1 MAPPGNSREEG
12 LIPFRRLLTLR
23 ATAAMTG
30 AVAVMAVACFLGLRV
45 LLDNELNASIMAV
58 ASIQASSVTDSPDGE
73 MHFHEWEL
81 TAKEARSVTDLIRY
95 AQVWS
100 VEGRSLMRSQFM
112 ASDLPVDPDALRD
125 AEIGSIT
132 WRTADYEGNAIR
144 TVYYP
149 LDRFGPA
156 HNEHI
161 LQVAAPL
168 NARNEMLGRAALLLA
183 LVTLTVG
190 AVSYGGSWWLAG
202 RAVRPVHEVID
213 QAETIG
219 AGSLDRRIDAYANTT
234 EYRRLVEVLNTMLGR
249 IQTSFEVQK
258 QFAADASHEL
268 RSPLTAMRGEIEVA
282 LRRDR
287 APSAYRST
295 LESVLEEIDR
305 LTRITED
312 LLAVA
317 RAEANSS
324 TSEGRETDGQTIDVR
339 HVAETVVDRV
349 RSKNAPRHLRILLD
363 IRGPERVSAGVIG
376 LGQVLWNLIEN
387 AARYSPDGGLIRVSI
402 QATPTRLDVTIEDEG
417 PGLGPDPKRIF
428 ERFYRA
434 DTARTPGSNE
444 GSTGLGLA
452 IVKALAERSG
462 GEVNAENL
470 STGGAAVHVRLGSTP
485 AQT

>member
-1 MAPPGNSREEG
+1 MEPTGETSRVD

-23 ATAAMTG
+23 ATAATTG
-30 AVAVMAVACFLGLRV
+30 AAAVMAIVCLLGFRAV
-45 LLDNELNASIMAV
+45 LDSEIRASMLAL

-81 TAKEARSVTDLIRY
+81 TAEEAKSVADLVRY

-100 VEGRSLMRSQFM
+100 VDGRSLLRSQFM
-112 ASDLPVDPDALRD
+112 TSDLPVGTEALRAAQD
-125 AEIGSIT
+125 GEIT
-132 WRTADYEGNAIR
+132 WLTTEYEGSPIR
-144 TVYYP
+144 AVYYP

-168 NARNEMLGRAALLLA
+168 AARNRMLGRAALVLA
-183 LVTLTVG
+183 LIIVG
-190 AVSYGGSWWLAG
+190 VGLVSYAGSWWLAG

-234 EYRRLVEVLNTMLGR
+234 EYRRLVDVLNTMLSRLQG
-249 IQTSFEVQK
+249 SFEAQR
-258 QFAADASHEL
+258 QFSADASHEL
-268 RSPLTAMRGEIEVA
+268 RSPLTAMRGEIEIA

-287 APSAYRST
+287 TSDEYRAT
-295 LESVLEEIDR
+295 LASVLEEIDR

-317 RAEANSS
+317 RAEA
-324 TSEGRETDGQTIDVR
+324 GPGGVRESPGEDRAIDVR
-339 HVAETVVDRV
+339 HVAETVIERV
-349 RSKNAPRHLRILLD
+349 ASRNARRRLD
-363 IRGPERVSAGVIG
+363 ISLELRGPDRAPMAVRG
-376 LGQVLWNLIEN
+376 LGQVLWNLLEN
-387 AARYSPDGGLIRVSI
+387 AARHSPDGGHIRV
-402 QATPTRLDVTIEDEG
+402 RLHVDPSSVLVSVEDEG
-417 PGLGPDPKRIF
+417 PGLGADPSRIF

-434 DTARTPGSNE
+434 DAARTPGASE

-462 GEVNAENL
+462 GTVSAENRA
-470 STGGAAVHVRLGSTP
+470 TGGAVVRVRLGRSPDTP
-485 AQT
+485 